1 MPQRI
6 YKDPFRGGDNII
18 VMCDCY
24 EPPRLLPDGS
34 LTEMKVPPST
44 FSDISCQNPLYFFAK
59 ATKQP
64 RDCAPHDRWKDVL
77 YSYNVLIFPFPR
89 WQGM

>member
-34 LTEMKVPPST
+34 LTEMKVLPLNY
-44 FSDISCQNPLYFFAK
+44 QLYFMPESPIQICNGIE
-59 ATKQP
+59 TT
-64 RDCAPHDRWKDVL
+64 
-77 YSYNVLIFPFPR
+77 
-89 WQGM
+89 

>member
-34 LTEMKVPPST
+34 LTEMKVPPLN
-44 FSDISCQNPLYFFAK
+44 F
-59 ATKQP
+59 
-64 RDCAPHDRWKDVL
+64 
-77 YSYNVLIFPFPR
+77 
-89 WQGM
+89 

>member
-24 EPPRLLPDGS
+24 EPPRVNPDGT
-34 LTEMKVPPST
+34 LAPMKVRPVPAALQRGSPGVPRAGGA
-44 FSDISCQNPLYFFAK
+44 CLPVNAPAK
-59 ATKQP
+59 LGGVALGS
-64 RDCAPHDRWKDVL
+64 RLEA
-77 YSYNVLIFPFPR
+77 
-89 WQGM
+89 